1 MINCFW
7 QIQRGLKRCGQKLGS
22 LGSRKWNFRRTNNG
36 SVDSSSMDG
45 PVAVVSH
52 TFSPDLNGQAVVLG
66 RLLEGMPAVVRI
78 SSARFWS
85 PNHVPGF
92 INENVSPPWAIRK
105 MRKLKFLESS
115 VFGFHVR
122 NRAQKIAR
130 ALVRHNCS
138 AVVACTGGDLVD
150 LPAALIAA
158 ERVEIPCVLHYFDDY
173 RSQWKIPIP
182 AWSMRWMQQN
192 GSAIEAQILRKAA
205 GIVVPNE
212 FLRSDLAE
220 RVDLRAIIIRNP
232 VNLSAYEN
240 LRSSV
245 SERQEGAS
253 RSWTLTYT
261 GSIYEAQLD
270 AVCNC
275 ARGLELLNDR
285 GISMQLHLYTS
296 QSEKFLHS
304 QGIPRSVRIHP
315 AVKPMEASRLQCES
329 DFLLLPLAFKTRY
342 PELIRTSSPGK
353 MGEYLA
359 AGRPILVHAPADSFV
374 AKFASDHRCG
384 FVNDKLD
391 VSQIAKDLERL
402 VREPH
407 LRAELSNRA
416 IASSLQFSESL
427 NRDEYFRFIRESRV
441 SQPMTQTSLRC
452 A

>member
-1 MINCFW
+1 
-7 QIQRGLKRCGQKLGS
+7 
-22 LGSRKWNFRRTNNG
+22 
-36 SVDSSSMDG
+36 
-45 PVAVVSH
+45 
-52 TFSPDLNGQAVVLG
+52 
-66 RLLEGMPAVVRI
+66 
-78 SSARFWS
+78 
-85 PNHVPGF
+85 
-92 INENVSPPWAIRK
+92 
-105 MRKLKFLESS
+105 
-115 VFGFHVR
+115 
-122 NRAQKIAR
+122 
-130 ALVRHNCS
+130 
-138 AVVACTGGDLVD
+138 
-150 LPAALIAA
+150 
-158 ERVEIPCVLHYFDDY
+158 
-173 RSQWKIPIP
+173 
-182 AWSMRWMQQN
+182 MQQN

-232 VNLSAYEN
+232 VNLSVYEN